1 MHYDYI
7 SAVSNSYL
15 RFFTLDFLLF
25 LDYNDF
31 MKEIE
36 AFKLNNGKIP
46 FEDWLCG
53 LDTSLRRRIA
63 QRLIRFEEE
72 DYYGDYKIIDNEIK
86 ELRFKFGSGYRIYFY
101 ETSDVI
107 ILLLC
112 GGDKSTQSKDIQK
125 AKEYLKI
132 WKGQNNGKKI

>member
-1 MHYDYI
+1 
-7 SAVSNSYL
+7 
-15 RFFTLDFLLF
+15 
-25 LDYNDF
+25 

-46 FEDWLCG
+46 FEDWLWE
-53 LDTSLRRRIA
+53 LDNSLRRRIS
-63 QRLIRFEEE
+63 QRLIKLEEE
-72 DYYGDYKIIDNEIK
+72 DYYGDFKIIDNEIK

-101 ETSDVI
+101 ETNDII

-125 AKEYLKI
+125 AKKYLKI
-132 WKGQNNGKKI
+132 WKGQKNGTKI